1 MSLYIGIEV
10 QISDFL
16 VMDPNSAVFCKK
28 DHQRAV
34 ADHAFCPKCGNVF
47 DISLTLMLLIYLPKI
62 LDCNGDTYYDQIINN
77 NILPRLLAELILD
90 SQDYSL

>member
-1 MSLYIGIEV
+1 
-10 QISDFL
+10 
-16 VMDPNSAVFCKK
+16 
-28 DHQRAV
+28 
-34 ADHAFCPKCGNVF
+34 
-47 DISLTLMLLIYLPKI
+47 MLLIYLPKI